1 MIARAILALFL
12 LLASPALAKPVVGEP
27 APPFKLKTLDGQ
39 VITSAD
45 LAGKVVI
52 LNFWATWCA
61 PCKAEMPL
69 LSAWSKINGKRGLVI
84 IAITQ
89 ETAPPVAALKKLTD
103 LLSLPI
109 SRSFSGRYG
118 RIDAVPTNFVIDR
131 GGVLRYARSGA
142 FSIDQLNAM
151 LIPMIDAPAPPPP
164 AAAPV
169 TAAP

>member
-1 MIARAILALFL
+1 MMMRL
-12 LLASPALAKPVVGEP
+12 LLALLLFAASPVLAKPVVGEP
-27 APPFKLKTLDGQ
+27 APPFKLKTLDGR

-61 PCKAEMPL
+61 PCKAELPL

-89 ETAPPVAALKKLTD
+89 ELAPPTAALKKLTD
-103 LLSLPI
+103 ELSLPM

-131 GGVLRYARSGA
+131 AGVLRYAKSGA
-142 FSIDQLNAM
+142 FTIDQLNAM
-151 LIPMIDAPAPPPP
+151 LIPMIDAPAAP
-164 AAAPV
+164 APAPV